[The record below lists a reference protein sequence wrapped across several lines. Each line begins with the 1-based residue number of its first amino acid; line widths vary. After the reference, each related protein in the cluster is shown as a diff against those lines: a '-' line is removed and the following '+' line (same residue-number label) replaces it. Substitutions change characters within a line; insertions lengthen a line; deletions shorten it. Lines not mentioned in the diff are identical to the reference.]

1 MARPLKEPEFA
12 LLADVQKCVA
22 VKAAVKAAV
31 KRITG
36 ADLAGGWHD
45 HPLGL
50 AAAATKKGTAVP
62 PAWHGPCKSSDRGGR
77 DRAKRPPLGNRLM
90 RGRGLVNPCEHL
102 ANPQIGD

>member
-1 MARPLKEPEFA
+1 MRRREGRREGRREEAFSLQNNSNVPN
-12 LLADVQKCVA
+12 A

-62 PAWHGPCKSSDRGGR
+62 PAWHGPSKSSDRGGR
-77 DRAKRPPLGNRLM
+77 DRAKRPPLGNRRM
-90 RGRGLVNPCEHL
+90 RGRGLVNL
-102 ANPQIGD
+102 